1 MPLPEY
7 IPSDLPQYASSVDR
21 TSFNSAVVQSGD
33 ALLLW
38 ESGHLLAKKH
48 DGNFYEIGGGVDVS
62 DTTATPADVLVTAAF
77 YDSTGT
83 KQSGTIPTVSAGIS
97 GSAVV
102 VPSGYIA
109 TAQTF
114 PVSGGVDISS
124 TTAEAGGVLSGLI
137 FYDSTG
143 NQTTGTIPTV
153 SAAVSGSNVI
163 VPVGYIGTS
172 QTFPVTGGGIDLSST
187 TAVSGG
193 VLSGLIFYDSA
204 GNKTTGT
211 IPTVSAAMSGS
222 TLVIQSGYLGVSLAI
237 PIFMD
242 VSSTTI
248 TSDMVLSG
256 GIFYD
261 SAGVQRSGTI
271 PTVSAIRS
279 DSEIIVPRGYISSPQ
294 QFNVSGGVDVSD
306 TTAEDYMVMS
316 GALFYDSDGNL
327 TTGTIPYVS
336 APEDFITPTTSYQT
350 ISGGGYLDMDIV
362 IEGDPY
368 LVPENI
374 REGVWIFG
382 VEGTYGATEADF
394 SLVTA
399 RPEHVREGAEFYDSN
414 GDLTLGEAPILD
426 IEEIVPTTSN
436 QILSSG
442 CFLGADCV
450 ILGDSSLVASNIRS
464 GVTIFDVEGD
474 YEGSGGSTDFSST
487 TAVPGGVLSGGVFY
501 DSTGA
506 LTTGT
511 IPTVTASI
519 VDNNVVVPAG
529 YIAASQTFPIS
540 SGVDAVAGYYV
551 NSSGTLTFQ
560 PLSSGASAEAV
571 SALQIVNTGVSE
583 PEYTSS
589 GGGNSMNFYKCA
601 SVTPASSETFYLMSG
616 AGESG
621 CNGTWSA
628 TTSSSNDQPIYQNEY
643 GATMVYQG
651 YDTWE
656 IDAPSGNTVWYIG
669 EGSADVLQITNWI
682 VAAGMSPAPSITE
695 SSVST
700 TATWAGYL
708 ASVDSSTGVWN
719 FASAATSGLTYDRI
733 TPVVGAV
740 YDEGCTFEAKRYKIG
755 LPESGLVLYAPLSN
769 REETAE
775 TGQAITERGTI
786 TYSQVNGI
794 ACAHV
799 STYNNSIDID
809 STDIPS
815 GQPRSYSIWVL
826 KTQNNTTEGT
836 GLVLSLLG
844 QKVSGIDYTDFI
856 SLYDSSIQGGVAGAS
871 EAVKSGTYSNNVWYH
886 VAITIGPTDPH
897 IKLYINGTFEAST
910 TLSHESTN
918 EGKLCIGYL
927 SYYNSWGFT
936 GHVAALRVYNRV
948 LTSEEIAALFA
959 EFTPTAS

>member
-33 ALLLW
+33 ALMFI
-38 ESGHLLAKKH
+38 ESGKLIVKKD
-48 DGNFYEIGGGVDVS
+48 DGNFYEIGEGSGGTDVS

-109 TAQTF
+109 AAQTF
-114 PVSGGVDISS
+114 PVSGGVDVSS

-153 SAAVSGSNVI
+153 SAAVSGSNVV

-193 VLSGLIFYDSA
+193 VLSGLVFYDSA

-211 IPTVSAAMSGS
+211 IPMVSAAMSGS
-222 TLVIQSGYLGVSLAI
+222 TLVIQSGYLGVSVAI

-336 APEDFITPTTSYQT
+336 APEDMITPTTSYQT

-368 LVPENI
+368 LVPQNI
-374 REGVWIFG
+374 KAGVWIFG
-382 VEGTYGATEADF
+382 VEGTYGDF
-394 SLVTA
+394 SDVTVD
-399 RPEHVREGAEFYDSN
+399 PEDVLEDEVFYDSDGN
-414 GDLTLGEAPILD
+414 LRSGTIPYAVVPDYWIT
-426 IEEIVPTTSN
+426 PTTTSQ
-436 QILSSG
+436 QIGSG
-442 CFLGADCV
+442 YLDDNV
-450 ILGDSSLVASNIRS
+450 IIAGDSNLVASNIRS
-464 GVTIFDVEGD
+464 GVSIFEVEGE
-474 YEGSGGSTDFSST
+474 YEGGSSTDFSST

-540 SGVDAVAGYYV
+540 SGVEAVAGYYV
-551 NSSGTLTFQ
+551 NSSGTLSFQ

-571 SALQIVNTGVSE
+571 SSLQIVNTGVSE
-583 PEYTSS
+583 PEYAS
-589 GGGNSMNFYKCA
+589 GGGATMNFYKCA
-601 SVTPASSETFYLMSG
+601 SVTAATSETFYLMSG

-628 TTSSSNDQPIYQNEY
+628 TTSSSYDKPIYQNEY

-651 YDTWE
+651 YDIWE
-656 IDAPSGNTVWYIG
+656 IDAPSGDIAWYIG
-669 EGSADVLQITNWI
+669 AGSTDPSQITSWTG
-682 VAAGMSPAPSITE
+682 AGMSPAPSITE
-695 SSVST
+695 SSSST
-700 TATWAGYL
+700 AATWAGYL
-708 ASVDSSTGVWN
+708 AAVDSSTGIWN
-719 FASAATSGLTYDRI
+719 FASAATSGLVYDRI
-733 TPVVGAV
+733 TPVVGGV
-740 YDEGCTFEAKRYKIG
+740 YDEDCTFQITKYKTGI
-755 LPESGLVLYAPLSN
+755 PEEGLVFYAPLDAVHA
-769 REETAE
+769 TAE
-775 TGQAITERGTI
+775 TGQDLEYNTNYLSFQ
-786 TYSQVNGI
+786 TYKNVPCVYFQDNQYNGI
-794 ACAHV
+794 YC
-799 STYNNSIDID
+799 NNTTGLPAGTSAR
-809 STDIPS
+809 TL
-815 GQPRSYSIWVL
+815 SIWVNL
-826 KTQNNTTEGT
+826 PTGWQADKTFISYGTAQTNKRYNVGIDKASTGTLSVGVWGYGNTTT
-836 GLVLSLLG
+836 
-844 QKVSGIDYTDFI
+844 YAYPF
-856 SLYDSSIQGGVAGAS
+856 VAGAWTHVVVTYYDGS
-871 EAVKSGTYSNNVWYH
+871 EQVFVNGESIGSKTHSNLD
-886 VAITIGPTDPH
+886 TDPVQIVIGNDAGAMSDA
-897 IKLYINGTFEAST
+897 IKYA
-910 TLSHESTN
+910 
-918 EGKLCIGYL
+918 YL
-927 SYYNSWGFT
+927 
-936 GHVAALRVYNRV
+936 AAARIYNRV
-948 LTSEEIAALFA
+948 LSASEISALAA
-959 EFTPTAS
+959 EFTPTDA